1 MMLKNL
7 LSRVLLIVIMRQ
19 IQKTMFVTDYTH
31 LNILYHTHFNNL
43 LYCQQNKLVS
53 ESGKEKGMSVMIFSN
68 KKKSQRQRNVM
79 LCSRELFEALAR
91 YVRKNIIS

>member
-1 MMLKNL
+1 MMLKKNL

-68 KKKSQRQRNVM
+68 KKKSQRQRNVIYVFSVTCFA
-79 LCSRELFEALAR
+79 LESYSRL
-91 YVRKNIIS
+91 

>member
-43 LYCQQNKLVS
+43 LYCQQNKLFS

-68 KKKSQRQRNVM
+68 KKKSQRQRNVIYVFSVTCFA
-79 LCSRELFEALAR
+79 LESYSRL
-91 YVRKNIIS
+91 